1 MRPSS
6 REATS
11 ARPLAQ
17 TGFQPPPGGA
27 ARPPPPP
34 GPLSPPAV
42 MAGGAHLTARTDDG
56 VGVQQGVQQRIA
68 TPDYTP
74 MPEANGLPPFGQ
86 RAKKATKPGGAH
98 SGVDQM
104 GFSTAWHNYDDGSA
118 GARAMQRDQRA
129 RR

>member
-1 MRPSS
+1 
-6 REATS
+6 
-11 ARPLAQ
+11 
-17 TGFQPPPGGA
+17 
-27 ARPPPPP
+27 
-34 GPLSPPAV
+34 

-68 TPDYTP
+68 TPEYTP
-74 MPEANGLPPFGQ
+74 IPEANGLPPFGQ